1 MPDDREYYYACF
13 MPAYELV
20 PASSVADAI
29 AIIRQRYPQAHWGT
43 TWQSGVA
50 GESLPVWADAGTN
63 LRYELG
69 EREDERKPVAY
80 LRRTW
85 IWLDEPEVTQL
96 SSSRRSRR
104 SSAGRTEGPL
114 IGRSEGADA
123 PPSRGRR
130 GPARN
135 YSGVFH
141 RSSLDPGRNWR
152 HITTGARSEPVRNA
166 LGESVRRTLEHRT
179 TAGGTWQFV
188 VKMTQR

>member
-1 MPDDREYYYACF
+1 
-13 MPAYELV
+13 MPAYEFV

-63 LRYELG
+63 LRYNWAS
-69 EREDERKPVAY
+69 ERMGGSRWRTCGGRGCGWTGRSTDEFVPTVKQVVPANVRP
-80 LRRTW
+80 
-85 IWLDEPEVTQL
+85 D
-96 SSSRRSRR
+96 
-104 SSAGRTEGPL
+104 
-114 IGRSEGADA
+114 IGRSKGGDA
-123 PPSRGRR
+123 PPYRGVQ

-152 HITTGARSEPVRNA
+152 PVCATGARSEPVRNA